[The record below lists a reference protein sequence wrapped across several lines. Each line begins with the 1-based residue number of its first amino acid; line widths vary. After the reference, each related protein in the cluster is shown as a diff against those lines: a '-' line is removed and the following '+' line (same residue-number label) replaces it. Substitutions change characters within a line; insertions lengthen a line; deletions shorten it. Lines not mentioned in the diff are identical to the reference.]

1 MCIAHASSQEYEIR
15 YDSITNSIKYNK
27 QPDNIIVDGKF
38 HIYSGNVE
46 FLPSKKFYGY
56 DGDTRE
62 ERIVPKGYTDE
73 KNPKR
78 YNFVWNTCPPGKLQT
93 FNLEKND
100 SSIYM
105 QKFHRGEISDTVA
118 IYESFNPQDSI
129 HKEII
134 LGQFSFEHYVICGGD
149 SLVVKIRK
157 SNSDIS
163 FNGGLYIKD
172 DTLKEKLEIKAQ
184 DTITEI
190 RVALP
195 PEYEDAR
202 LCIKG
207 NFAFGNEEFECEREI
222 NSISRTADKTANLK
236 DSNSE
241 SEKSGTIFIV
251 LAVIGIGIGIGIIVI
266 ICYKKGIFSK
276 MKKFVKHDS
285 EDEKA
290 NNDVE
295 ATKKELSDM
304 KKKVNELNRELNE
317 AQSEKGRFQNL
328 LAQKDT
334 ELKNAHCKIETIKED
349 CKREFDKKYSALQ
362 EAKEKSD
369 RELISSK
376 EECRRLTNNVAVLD
390 SDLKAANVVIA
401 TKDAAM
407 EKFTSRITFV
417 PFAEKY
423 CIEIKKLINVA
434 DKIAKEAECMYNLD
448 TIQDPW
454 HIIKAIS
461 KYSTSVWDIN
471 LEQFFTE
478 VQMVCSGQVV
488 LNDTLLSKFKQ
499 DSPAAELENSLKGYF
514 FNSYLEKYINALV
527 VFNESLAG
535 QHVLTAGV
543 QASETE
549 IFRNFRKEITEIV
562 DSLGITVMSVKL
574 FEDIGQKVDLQ
585 VEMGD
590 FGEFAPGSIVEIEN
604 CIVYLTGSTKPDTK
618 IKVKVQE

>member
-1 MCIAHASSQEYEIR
+1 MCIAHASSQKYEIS

-46 FLPSKKFYGY
+46 LFPSQKFYGY
-56 DGDTRE
+56 DGNTRPG
-62 ERIVPKGYTDE
+62 ERIVPEGYTD
-73 KNPKR
+73 KHK
-78 YNFVWNTCPPGKLQT
+78 FVWNTYTIVPQT
-93 FNLEKND
+93 FNLKKNGP
-100 SSIYM
+100 SIYM
-105 QKFHRGEISDTVA
+105 QKFHREEISDTVA
-118 IYESFNPQDSI
+118 IYESFNPRDSI

-241 SEKSGTIFIV
+241 SEESGTNFIV
-251 LAVIGIGIGIGIIVI
+251 LAVIGIVIGIIVI

-276 MKKFVKHDS
+276 MKKFVKHDN

-317 AQSEKGRFQNL
+317 AHSEKGRFQNL

-401 TKDAAM
+401 TKEAAM

>member
-1 MCIAHASSQEYEIR
+1 MCIAHASSQKYEIR
-15 YDSITNSIKYNK
+15 YDSITNSIKYIK
-27 QPDNIIVDGKF
+27 QPDNLIVDGKF
-38 HIYSGNVE
+38 HIYSGNVKL
-46 FLPSKKFYGY
+46 FASQKFYGY
-56 DGDTRE
+56 DGNTRPGE
-62 ERIVPKGYTDE
+62 GIVPEGYT
-73 KNPKR
+73 PK
-78 YNFVWNTCPPGKLQT
+78 YKKVWNTYPTKPQT
-93 FNLEKND
+93 FNLKKND
-100 SSIYM
+100 HSIYM
-105 QKFHRGEISDTVA
+105 QKLHGGGEISDTVA

-134 LGQFSFEHYVICGGD
+134 LGQFSFEHYVICEGD
-149 SLVVKIRK
+149 SLVLKIRK

-190 RVALP
+190 RVTLP

-222 NSISRTADKTANLK
+222 SSISRTADKTANLK

-241 SEKSGTIFIV
+241 SEESGTNFIV
-251 LAVIGIGIGIGIIVI
+251 LAVFGIGIGIIVI

-334 ELKNAHCKIETIKED
+334 ELKNAHSKIETIKED

-369 RELISSK
+369 RALISSK